1 MRIWV
6 QNLEAKKQ
14 TKNMQQQQQQAH
26 ASLPQQQQ
34 QKDLSGFECKKE
46 KEGFK
51 FAIFNLFRIWVQTW
65 KPKNKL
71 RTHSSNKNSNKN
83 KVSNSPF

>member
-1 MRIWV
+1 V

-51 FAIFNLFRIWVQTW
+51 FAIFNLFRI
-65 KPKNKL
+65 
-71 RTHSSNKNSNKN
+71 
-83 KVSNSPF
+83 